1 MVAENVL
8 LHFERPF
15 TTWEKR
21 RTSVYAR
28 ANEMDP
34 PVACVETSGRIP
46 SAPRRALQLK
56 REESAAKTPVCDVST
71 KNHRALERNC
81 HLARCF
87 QSRER

>member
-28 ANEMDP
+28 AIEMDP
-34 PVACVETSGRIP
+34 PATCVETSEHTP
-46 SAPRRALQLK
+46 SAPRRAFQSK
-56 REESAAKTPVCDVST
+56 QEENAARKPVYDVST
-71 KNHRALERNC
+71 KSHRASERSC
-81 HLARCF
+81 RPFVMSYGEC
-87 QSRER
+87 